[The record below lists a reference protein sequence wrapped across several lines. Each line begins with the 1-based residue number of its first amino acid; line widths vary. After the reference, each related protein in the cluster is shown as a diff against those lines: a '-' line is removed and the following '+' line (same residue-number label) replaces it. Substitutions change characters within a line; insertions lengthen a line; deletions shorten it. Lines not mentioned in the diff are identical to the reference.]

1 MAASARWNVVA
12 ADPYEELIEELVS
25 AIELRECGDP
35 DGRDWSVDT
44 RIRRLEQ
51 ALLEQHRWRP
61 SRVALT
67 TGNAA
72 SDGIL
77 VPAAR

>member
-1 MAASARWNVVA
+1 VPA

-35 DGRDWSVDT
+35 DGRDWTVDS

-61 SRVALT
+61 SRTAMT
-67 TGNAA
+67 TGEATPH
-72 SDGIL
+72 GIL
-77 VPAAR
+77 VSTAS